1 MVPPVCLAIRLSLP
15 MKLVPSLLSF
25 WLALLPG
32 LIGVCVDP
40 TPVARRLPSTP
51 AVTRPAPDLCISA
64 GHTDATRPSI
74 ARRQPACEEEE
85 SSESKDLSG
94 STCLSTDI
102 PDLSR
107 VSSQATLRHWDVAHT
122 APRSAILRC

>member
-1 MVPPVCLAIRLSLP
+1 VL
-15 MKLVPSLLSF
+15 
-25 WLALLPG
+25 
-32 LIGVCVDP
+32 VDP
-40 TPVARRLPSTP
+40 TPFALRPPPSP
-51 AVTRPAPDLCISA
+51 AVTRPGPDLHIA
-64 GHTDATRPSI
+64 EGPTEATRPSI

-94 STCLSTDI
+94 SACLSTDL

-107 VSSQATLRHWDVAHT
+107 SSSRATLRHRDVGHT

>member
-1 MVPPVCLAIRLSLP
+1 MVPPVSRTRLSLP
-15 MKLVPSLLSF
+15 MKSVPPLLYL

-32 LIGVCVDP
+32 LLGVCVDP
-40 TPVARRLPSTP
+40 APIVHRLPSNP
-51 AVTRPAPDLCISA
+51 AVTKFAPDLCISA
-64 GHTDATRPSI
+64 GHTGTTRPSVV
-74 ARRQPACEEEE
+74 RRQPACEEEE

-94 STCLSTDI
+94 STCLSTDL

-122 APRSAILRC
+122 APRFAILRC

>member
-1 MVPPVCLAIRLSLP
+1 
-15 MKLVPSLLSF
+15 MKLVPSLLF

-32 LIGVCVDP
+32 LDGVGVAP
-40 TPVARRLPSTP
+40 TTAARRPSTS
-51 AVTRPAPDLCISA
+51 AVARPAPDLCISA
-64 GHTDATRPSI
+64 GHTHEARSSI
-74 ARRQPACEEEE
+74 VRRQPAVEEEE

-94 STCLSTDI
+94 SSRLSIDI

-107 VSSQATLRHWDVAHT
+107 VSSQATLRHWDLAHA